1 MKKTWIN
8 RAAMVMV
15 GGTLFGAVATV
26 LPSGT
31 TGTSTT
37 AHAAMTISQDTFT
50 SDMAALQSA
59 VAGAGHGV
67 QADIGA
73 SNYANMKEDPTDA
86 YEGYGTTFS
95 SAIYTVGSGAYMDY
109 FYDENNDYTYT
120 ISSDFSKDWNALT
133 ALYNHFKGRLST
145 QEQAQ
150 LASMSAAVTSE
161 KDPRT
166 KLDNVRDFGR
176 ELSDAVDAWSDGAT
190 VAKPV
195 YTSTTTTKPATTTQT
210 TTKTTTKK
218 ATKKSYINKLSV
230 KKTHS
235 KKYVK
240 VTGSAKLYKSANYAH
255 IKTYKGYRYAKLS
268 KKHNFS
274 KTIYAPKA
282 KTVKVTVGHYAHG
295 HFTAVTSAKSVHV
308 K

>member
-31 TGTSTT
+31 TGTSVT
-37 AHAAMTISQDTFT
+37 AHASVTVSQDMFT
-50 SDMAALQSA
+50 GDMAALTSA
-59 VAGAGHGV
+59 VNMASHDV
-67 QADIGA
+67 QAEMGA
-73 SNYANMKEDPTDA
+73 SYFAELQNKPDYRFESLTPSFGDAINNFRRGVEYAYA
-86 YEGYGTTFS
+86 YDDNFDSYLESSFAPDWAGLTT
-95 SAIYTVGSGAYMDY
+95 
-109 FYDENNDYTYT
+109 
-120 ISSDFSKDWNALT
+120 
-133 ALYNHFKGRLST
+133 LYNHFKGRLASS
-145 QEQAQ
+145 EQAQ
-150 LASMSAAVTSE
+150 LASMYNAVVNTSDPVEKTDNAA
-161 KDPRT
+161 
-166 KLDNVRDFGR
+166 DFGN
-176 ELSDAVDAWSDGAT
+176 ELRDAVEVWGKDAT

-218 ATKKSYINKLSV
+218 ATKKSYINKLSA

-282 KTVKVTVGHYAHG
+282 KTVKVIVGHYAHG